1 MTNHIN
7 RPTVSSPAS
16 SEGLL
21 ERFKTK
27 ALAIHGEKYDYS
39 LVEYKNCKTHI
50 RIRCNTCNLVFS
62 QTPDNHLQ
70 GKGCPGCSGNLP
82 YDFERYI
89 QTYTEIHGSYDYL
102 GWYREK
108 GRVILKVSCPIH
120 GEFHVRHTHHLN
132 GVGCKRCTYDEKR
145 IQEKDFLSKL
155 HSIHGDRYE
164 IKDLTDLHFRK
175 ELEVYCKEH
184 DLIFRKTLRG
194 LLKGGCPKCF
204 ARVSRG
210 ENELHDWISRYREA
224 IQTYRASWLGKQ
236 SLDIYIP
243 SLSLAIEYNGIYWHS
258 EHNDRIYKEY
268 HLDKY
273 LKCKENN
280 IDLIH
285 IFEFESLDKWKRR
298 LMAYFDNPDA
308 YSITFKNN
316 KRTVGRYTLYGQ
328 SFIRKTMKPI
338 INLDNDTYK
347 DRSKRRLV
355 LGEQL
360 GLKDTINIENPYLV
374 NLYDKLKSQDW
385 TEDELNMEQDRIDLV
400 NAPQTVKDLFK
411 LNLTYQ
417 FEIDSLLSETY
428 CTLLAPFVTDSQYA
442 DMLSIIQYNEGL
454 HAKSY
459 LFTIRK
465 VFPDPNE
472 IFDLIER
479 IGEVQERSEVTFK
492 CLSDLKEAGAKYV
505 LGMVENNQELF
516 NIVFKG
522 IFSFYILEK
531 FNFMSSF
538 ATTFIIPEAFNGLM
552 MNSSKQVQKIAQ
564 DELIHWQAGE
574 YVIKK
579 LISDDPRGKIAFE
592 QCREELIQILEESL
606 QAEYRWSDFILSE
619 GREVVGLNS
628 KLLKDYVLWNMNET
642 KRTLGLYDG
651 PKEEMPLKFMQQWL
665 DLDSVQHAMQESS
678 SNNYLLNT
686 VVNDLDDDLNLDW

>member
-1 MTNHIN
+1 
-7 RPTVSSPAS
+7 
-16 SEGLL
+16 
-21 ERFKTK
+21 
-27 ALAIHGEKYDYS
+27 
-39 LVEYKNCKTHI
+39 
-50 RIRCNTCNLVFS
+50 
-62 QTPDNHLQ
+62 
-70 GKGCPGCSGNLP
+70 
-82 YDFERYI
+82 
-89 QTYTEIHGSYDYL
+89 
-102 GWYREK
+102 
-108 GRVILKVSCPIH
+108 
-120 GEFHVRHTHHLN
+120 
-132 GVGCKRCTYDEKR
+132 
-145 IQEKDFLSKL
+145 
-155 HSIHGDRYE
+155 
-164 IKDLTDLHFRK
+164 
-175 ELEVYCKEH
+175 
-184 DLIFRKTLRG
+184 
-194 LLKGGCPKCF
+194 
-204 ARVSRG
+204 
-210 ENELHDWISRYREA
+210 
-224 IQTYRASWLGKQ
+224 
-236 SLDIYIP
+236 
-243 SLSLAIEYNGIYWHS
+243 
-258 EHNDRIYKEY
+258 
-268 HLDKY
+268 
-273 LKCKENN
+273 
-280 IDLIH
+280 
-285 IFEFESLDKWKRR
+285 
-298 LMAYFDNPDA
+298 
-308 YSITFKNN
+308 
-316 KRTVGRYTLYGQ
+316 
-328 SFIRKTMKPI
+328 MKPI
-338 INLDNDTYK
+338 INLDNDTHK

-442 DMLSIIQYNEGL
+442 DMLSIIQYNECLTPEHEVLTPQGWKSIASVVKDEEVLQFSMDGSLSFAKVLDTITKEYDDNLISLRNASGHVKQLVTKGHRVLINTLNGPNKGYSFKRADSVNL
-454 HAKSY
+454 HGGNTLPLSGVKLGVKQKLTPFEKLLIAFQADGGYLSHKYNGKISGSIPLRFKFKKQRKISKFLELLAELPYEHVVKEYSNGYTVFVVKIPVESFSYDWKDFNSWVDLKGVSSSWCKEFIEYATHWDGCDRSNVKRKKKVIMTYISTDYPNIVTFQTIAHMANYRAKLYKSTPKDRKTCYQVTVTDTNYVCGNTIIKEDVPYRGSVHCITVPSGAFLVRYQDTISITGNCLHSRSY

-642 KRTLGLYDG
+642 KRILGLYNG